1 MTKAIAII
9 GAMFGDEG
17 KGVMTDYF
25 ARQHPTDSIVIR
37 FNGSC
42 QAGHTVQWI
51 DNGETKR
58 HVFSHFGSGS
68 AAGVPTYLA
77 EEFVCNPL
85 LYVKEKKQLA
95 ELDINP
101 LLYVNSQSLVTT
113 PYDMIVNMI
122 LEARRGGDRH
132 GSCGIGFGETIARSL
147 SHKKLTV
154 LDLFSNNRA
163 DLRTILDNI
172 RSEYIPDRF
181 KDQPLDRNTNSDA
194 SWMSLLTSN
203 TLIDDWL
210 DCAEEFVNDI
220 LIADNSV
227 LTFKTLIFE
236 GAQGLMLDQQS
247 PNFPHVTRSNT
258 GIVNVSAILDQLK
271 NPVESLDIVY
281 VSRAYTTRHG
291 AGPLD
296 FEKELPYCI
305 VDETNIPNINQ
316 GTLRFAPLLLDT
328 LSSVTLHDFNKCDIK
343 HAPEVHMAFTCLDQL
358 PPKNNLFIA
367 GGVEVESNREDFIGI
382 LTDSSSY
389 VSYGPTADDV
399 RKR

>member
-17 KGVMTDYF
+17 KGSITDYF
-25 ARQHPTDSIVIR
+25 ARQNPTDSIVIR
-37 FNGSC
+37 FNGGA
-42 QAGHTVQWI
+42 QAGHTVQWV

-68 AAGVPTYLA
+68 VAGVPTYLA
-77 EEFVCNPL
+77 EEFVSNPL
-85 LYVKEKKQLA
+85 LYSKEKKLLA
-95 ELDINP
+95 DLNIDP
-101 LLYVNSQSLVTT
+101 LLYVHPQSLVTT

-122 LEARRGGDRH
+122 LEARRGKDRH
-132 GSCGIGFGETIARSL
+132 GSCGVGFGETVARSL

-154 LDLFSNNRA
+154 LDLFSNSR
-163 DLRTILDNI
+163 DELRIIVDNI

-194 SWMSLLTSN
+194 SWMSLLTSD
-203 TLIDDWL
+203 TLIDEWL
-210 DCAEEFVNDI
+210 DCVEEFVNDI
-220 LIADNSV
+220 LIADYST
-227 LTFKTLIFE
+227 LTHSTLIFE

-247 PNFPHVTRSNT
+247 PDFPHVTRSNT
-258 GIVNVSAILDQLK
+258 GIVNVSAILTEVD
-271 NPVESLDIVY
+271 VVLDSFDVVY

-367 GGVEVESNREDFIGI
+367 GGVEVNSSREDFIGI